1 MSIRKK
7 TVRLEIR
14 NEKLRDQ
21 LAVLVASMDGLL
33 IQSMHDT
40 MPADLLILEIGD
52 DTVRDFDTLNRAKT
66 TGRAREFYITS
77 KSTNHDV
84 LIQALRIG
92 VKEFIPQPINEAE
105 LRKALL
111 KFRDGSE
118 PSTVTA
124 KGPQRKGQII
134 NVLGVKGGV
143 GTTTIAV
150 NLADSLVR
158 LDAALSVVIIDMN
171 RLFGE
176 IPLFLSLE
184 HVFNWVDVSKNIARL
199 DATYLTG
206 ILYRHRS
213 GLRVLPSPDR
223 VDDKYTVTPQVVE
236 ALLRLMRTMFD
247 YVVIDSGQAVDDT
260 SKMILRSSD
269 KVLLVSGLS
278 LPCLINV
285 KKLMKTFRDLGYP
298 PEPWVEVVINRFDK
312 KSVITLREAEQSV
325 GKKVFW
331 AVPNDFHATMS
342 AINQGKP
349 LSLVE
354 PTAEVTEAI
363 TEMAAALAGR
373 FTGTGSGKEREKE
386 KRAFLG
392 LKLY

>member
-1 MSIRKK
+1 MLIRKK

-21 LAVLVASMDGLL
+21 LSVIIASIDGFL
-33 IQSMHDT
+33 IQSVHDT
-40 MPADLLILEIGD
+40 MPSDLLVLEIGE
-52 DTVRDFDTLNRAKT
+52 DTAKDFDTLNRARATNK
-66 TGRAREFYITS
+66 AREFFITC
-77 KSTNHDV
+77 KSTNPDV
-84 LIQALRIG
+84 LIQALRMG
-92 VKEFIPQPINEAE
+92 VKEFIPQPVNEAE

-111 KFRDGSE
+111 KLRDGSE
-118 PSTVTA
+118 PTPA
-124 KGPQRKGQII
+124 AQRGPVRKGQII

-158 LDAALSVVIIDMN
+158 LDGTASVAIIDMN

-247 YVVIDSGQAVDDT
+247 YVIIDSGQGVDDI
-260 SKMILRSSD
+260 SKMTLRSAD

-278 LPCLINV
+278 MPCLINA

-298 PEPWVEVVINRFDK
+298 PEPWVEVVVNRFDK
-312 KSVITLREAEQSV
+312 KSVITLREAEQSI

-331 AVPNDFHATMS
+331 LVPNDFHATMS

-349 LSLVE
+349 LSIVE

-363 TEMAAALAGR
+363 AEMAAALAGR
-373 FTGTGSGKEREKE
+373 YTGTGSGREKDR
-386 KRAFLG
+386 RAFLG

>member
-1 MSIRKK
+1 MLIRKK
-7 TVRLEIR
+7 TVRLEIK
-14 NEKLRDQ
+14 NERLRDQ
-21 LAVLVASMDGLL
+21 LSVIIASIDGFL
-33 IQSMHDT
+33 IQSAHDT
-40 MPADLLILEIGD
+40 MPSDLLVFEIGD
-52 DTVRDFDTLNRAKT
+52 DTIRDFDTLNRAKAT
-66 TGRAREFYITS
+66 NKAREFFITC
-77 KSTNHDV
+77 KSTNPDV
-84 LIQALRIG
+84 LIQAMRIG
-92 VKEFIPQPINEAE
+92 VKEFIPQPVNEGE

-111 KFRDGSE
+111 RLRDGSE
-118 PSTVTA
+118 HSQTA
-124 KGPQRKGQII
+124 PKGPVRKGQII

-158 LDAALSVVIIDMN
+158 LDGTLSVAIIDMN

-223 VDDKYTVTPQVVE
+223 VDDSYTVTPQVVE

-247 YVVIDSGQAVDDT
+247 FVIIDSGQAVDDI
-260 SKMILRSSD
+260 SKMILRSAD

-278 LPCLINV
+278 MPCLINV

-298 PEPWVEVVINRFDK
+298 PELWVEVVVNRFDK
-312 KSVITLREAEQSV
+312 KSVITLREAEQSI

-331 AVPNDFHATMS
+331 VVPNDFHATMS

-354 PTAEVTEAI
+354 PDAEVTEAI
-363 TEMAAALAGR
+363 AEMAAALAGR
-373 FTGTGSGKEREKE
+373 RTGTGNGREKDR
-386 KRAFLG
+386 RAFLG

>member
-1 MSIRKK
+1 MFLRKK
-7 TVRLEIR
+7 NVRLEIR
-14 NEKLRDQ
+14 NERLRDQ
-21 LAVLVASMDGLL
+21 LAVLISSIEGFLV
-33 IQSMHDT
+33 QSAHDT

-52 DTVRDFDTLNRAKT
+52 DTIKDFDVLTRAKA
-66 TGRAREFYITS
+66 TGRAGEFFITS
-77 KSTNHDV
+77 KSTNPDV

-92 VKEFIPQPINEAE
+92 VKEFIPQPLNEGEAK
-105 LRKALL
+105 KALL
-111 KFRDGSE
+111 RFRDGSE
-118 PSTVTA
+118 PTPA
-124 KGPQRKGQII
+124 APKGPRRKGQII

-158 LDAALSVVIIDMN
+158 LDGAPAVAIIDMN

-213 GLRVLPSPDR
+213 GLRVLPPPDR

-236 ALLRLMRTMFD
+236 SLLTLMRTMFD
-247 YVVIDSGQAVDDT
+247 YVIIDSGQGVDDI
-260 SKMILRSSD
+260 SKTILRSAD
-269 KVLLVSGLS
+269 KVLLVAGLS

-285 KKLMKTFRDLGYP
+285 KKLMKSFRDLGYP
-298 PEPWVEVVINRFDK
+298 PEPFVEVVVNRFDK
-312 KSVITLREAEQSV
+312 KSVITLREAEQSI

-331 AVPNDFHATMS
+331 SIPNDFHATMS

-354 PTAEVTEAI
+354 PNAEVTAAI
-363 TEMAAALAGR
+363 EELAATLAGR
-373 FTGTGSGKEREKE
+373 QTGSGKDKD